1 MESKDLHV
9 HTCFC
14 DGHDEPEEIVLEAL
28 DRGMTVLGF
37 SSHAAVPFDNDWCMT
52 EAATS
57 EYIRRINELKAEYA
71 GRIRILLGT
80 EWDYFS
86 VGDRSI
92 YDYIIDSVHYLPIN
106 GEMVSVDNTPEEQK
120 AAADRFFG
128 GDYKP
133 LIRQYFSMVG
143 ELADKP
149 DCRIIGH
156 FDLISKFN
164 EKSHA
169 FDESDPEYV
178 RIWQSAADKLL
189 KSGKIFEIN
198 TGAMSRGWKTVPY
211 PSPDIIAY
219 IRDHGGKLILNS
231 DCHRKENLMYAFD
244 QFSAF
249 VSSNVIIP

>member
-1 MESKDLHV
+1 MELRDLHV

-106 GEMVSVDNTPEEQK
+106 GKMVSVDNTPEEQK
-120 AAADRFFG
+120 AAADHFFG
-128 GDYKP
+128 GDYEP
-133 LIRQYFSMVG
+133 LIRQYFSMVS